1 MVLFLSSAS
10 LMTNGKKKHSKV
22 VLSKIKINEPDLLS
36 RISSFS
42 SLWSRPKIQA
52 NSNISINQGSGIRL
66 YIQRI
71 ALLKLDVSKTALAEL
86 DSFELCL
93 VRLVSLYVV
102 VVGAKPKPFADTA
115 GEGKLIRKVIANG
128 LWKPGSMTC
137 GAVLFEFIS
146 PQTGHDGETIRRP
159 ASSACAPH
167 PIHKFP

>member
-1 MVLFLSSAS
+1 MNQICCLESPAFQVSDR
-10 LMTNGKKKHSKV
+10 GQ
-22 VLSKIKINEPDLLS
+22 
-36 RISSFS
+36 
-42 SLWSRPKIQA
+42 KIQA

-128 LWKPGSMTC
+128 L
-137 GAVLFEFIS
+137 
-146 PQTGHDGETIRRP
+146 
-159 ASSACAPH
+159 
-167 PIHKFP
+167 